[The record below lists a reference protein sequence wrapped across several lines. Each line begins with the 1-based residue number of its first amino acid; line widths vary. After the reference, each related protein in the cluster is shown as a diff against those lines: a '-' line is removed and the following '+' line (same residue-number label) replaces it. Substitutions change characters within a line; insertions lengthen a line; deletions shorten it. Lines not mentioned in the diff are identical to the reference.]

1 MHAHLWD
8 LRVERPD
15 LSPAAFDGLARQL
28 AQDWRQAELSPRERA
43 LCAYAERL
51 TLTPGDMG
59 PQDIAALRQVG
70 LSEAGIHRVV
80 QVVAYFNYINRIA
93 DGLDVAL
100 EPEMEPRP

>member
-15 LSPAAFDGLARQL
+15 LSPAAFDGLARHL
-28 AQDWRQAELSPRERA
+28 TQDWRQAELTPRERA
-43 LCAYAERL
+43 LCNYAERL
-51 TLTPGDMG
+51 TLTPGEMG
-59 PQDIAALRQVG
+59 PGDIEALRAVG
-70 LSEAGIHRVV
+70 LSDTGIHRLV

-100 EPEMEPRP
+100 EPEMERR